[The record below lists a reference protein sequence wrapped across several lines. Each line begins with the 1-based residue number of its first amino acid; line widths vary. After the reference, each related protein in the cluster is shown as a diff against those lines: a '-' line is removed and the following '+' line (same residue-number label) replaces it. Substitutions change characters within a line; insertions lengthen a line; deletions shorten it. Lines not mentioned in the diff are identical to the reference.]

1 MAIKKCEEIIEG
13 VLVETGE
20 TTPESAGFTPA
31 SGGGYT
37 TESRPTSLGKT
48 LDAVEDALFFNP
60 LEESP
65 WVPAPQFGNG
75 RIAATRPSGIEDP
88 LRAEARKFFVLD
100 NNGTMVYL
108 NDSFGE
114 NLYGVWQS
122 DNITTVATSSP
133 LSLIALADPLE
144 VQASDSLFKK
154 YAQSWKVSS
163 THFVNNPGGAS
174 AGSGQ
179 EGRLYSDAELDVM
192 WTLFVDGMAPLR
204 HSPLIDTTKVFTDHY
219 TDFTIP
225 FSQKELERY
234 INIVHNPAYA
244 NVEPNYNFFEKGY
257 ENAIEG
263 SIWATMT
270 QGWPEAALPNLY
282 SIMTKDGNQ
291 MQTSLADLGIG
302 SQYVRNVQSLLEQ
315 SVLGVVAWSANIN
328 HFNNIAFPSSQIPSL
343 QQGYEFDDVHPMNN
357 TLELQTEKTGEF
369 FNAVELSGMTD
380 SLLKTVMNEA
390 YYTARATNGTPSAG
404 GAMLTTQKPFALSTE
419 KIIINI
425 ADGTST
431 FKTQVDIRDI
441 SLMDLKL
448 WVEDFLTTTPSYQIT
463 STFYDSMIF
472 LGIPENQSTAPDE
485 CNAFRDALQAIILSG
500 KIQQLINDHSRTF
513 EQVLMGKEAYNETII
528 YEIVK
533 SSPTTGAEPLQ
544 RIFIPN
550 TDKLNVL
557 NYIDTQV
564 KYDKEYTY
572 EIFAHNLIVGTQ
584 YEYREGVLGQTYIP
598 TMGYAPALAV
608 HEKEFTVFYE
618 PSLKIAR
625 LPIYKQAARILD
637 AAPVWPHVD
646 LIPYKGVSDQFLI
659 NLNSNTGDYDL
670 QPIIINE
677 RDAIF
682 VRNFRNSRQLLPG
695 EPINFK
701 SDDPVQHFEI
711 YRMDTPPSSY
721 EDFAGHLLTVEV
733 SQNATAIS
741 YVDNISPNQ
750 KYYYTFRAVDV
761 HQNRSNPT
769 EIYQVEIVEFDGM
782 MFFYTSIYNLNDP
795 LNNNNNVSSTRSLKR
810 YLKINPNFIQ
820 SLINYEDTF
829 ANTSTPDATAYDAGT
844 MVLGQQAEGSVWS
857 SATNQRKFK
866 IRVTSKNSGRKF
878 DLNLTCKVQFN
889 RGTQPT

>member
-75 RIAATRPSGIEDP
+75 RIATTRPSGIEDP
-88 LRAEARKFFVLD
+88 LRAETRKFFVLD

-108 NDSFGE
+108 NSSLGE
-114 NLYGVWQS
+114 NLYGVWP
-122 DNITTVATSSP
+122 NPTAITRTATSSP
-133 LSLIALADPLE
+133 LSLEPLADPLE

-192 WTLFVDGMAPLR
+192 WTLFVDGIAPLR

-257 ENAIEG
+257 ENAITQA
-263 SIWATMT
+263 WA
-270 QGWPEAALPNLY
+270 EIDLPNLY
-282 SIMTKDGNQ
+282 SIMTKDGNDI
-291 MQTSLADLGIG
+291 QTYLAELGIG
-302 SQYVRNVQSLLEQ
+302 SQYVRNVESLHNTPAIGDWQ
-315 SVLGVVAWSANIN
+315 NKIN

-380 SLLKTVMNEA
+380 SLLKTVMNEVH
-390 YYTARATNGTPSAG
+390 YV
-404 GAMLTTQKPFALSTE
+404 AMGSPPGFAILTDVTPFALSTE

-431 FKTQVDIRDI
+431 FKTQVDIRDV
-441 SLMDLKL
+441 SLMDLKH
-448 WVEDFLTTTPSYQIT
+448 WVENYLAPVAQSYV
-463 STFYDSMIF
+463 TFYDSMIF

-485 CNAFRDALQAIILSG
+485 CNAFGNALQAIILSG

-513 EQVLMGKEAYNETII
+513 KQVLMGKEAYNETVI

-598 TMGYAPALAV
+598 TMGYAPAV

-711 YRMDTPPSSY
+711 YRMDAPPSSY